1 MAKSFLNVVMQGASG
16 KIGKTLVF
24 RQMRSGETVIANRPK
39 PSDLPLTPGKQAFR
53 EKFLNATYLAKKVL
67 HDPMFG
73 PQYLAKKRPGQGAYT
88 VAMKDCLTPPKI
100 MGIFLEGYNGAVGDI
115 ISIRAT
121 DDFMVT
127 TVKLRILKAD
137 DTLIEQGTASLDEFG
152 IDWIYV
158 ATVANNPLAGT
169 KVEVTARDIPGNE
182 TVEVATII

>member
-1 MAKSFLNVVMQGASG
+1 MQGASG

-24 RQMRSGETVIANRPK
+24 RQMRNGETVIANRPK
-39 PSDLPLTPGKQAFR
+39 QRTVPATPGEVVNR
-53 EKFLNATYLAKKVL
+53 EKFINASYLAKKL
-67 HDPMFG
+67 QHDPTHG
-73 PQYLAKKRPGQGAYT
+73 PQYRAKKEGGKSAYMF
-88 VAMKDCLTPPKI
+88 AMGDCLTPPKI